1 MRKILKQYGLLI
13 CLSLIL
19 IAGFGFIT
27 LASYKV
33 SRDTVYQNS
42 SEQALP
48 VTSDA
53 VLAELQKDILR
64 PVLIASQMANNTF
77 VRDWII
83 NAELDKT
90 TNQQPD
96 QKSEQKSDQE
106 QQQNT
111 EQITHYLKEIKS
123 KNNAATSFLA
133 SAITHQSYSPDGTQK
148 TITASEARDK
158 WFFRVANLKTAY
170 EINVDTDVVNRD
182 SMTIAINHRILD
194 YNDKFIGVAGVSVT
208 LDTMR
213 RLIDSYQSSLHR
225 TIYFVDQKGTIVLA
239 GSAMRRSLSNLQD
252 TPGMRSIAGQIL
264 ANKKI
269 DSQLLDYK
277 NETENIA
284 VSERFIPELG
294 WHLLVEQEVGSN
306 IKPLQDIFQINLAV
320 SAAIMLIVIV
330 LLVLSVRRFQQRLE
344 KSAATDQLT
353 SLPNRHAFDFVF
365 QQALL
370 DSGRSRLPLCVA
382 LIDID
387 FFKKVNDKN
396 GHLVGDHVLKE
407 IALIAKRS
415 LRESDVICRWGGEEF
430 LILLKNCTLEKATSI
445 AENLRSTIAAN
456 DFSRTTDLAKKR
468 LAVTVSM
475 GVAQCKDNETEDSVF
490 DRAEVALQQAKE
502 NGRNS
507 VYFSE

>member
-77 VRDWII
+77 VRDWMI
-83 NAELDKT
+83 NAVVDEKT
-90 TNQQPD
+90 DDQSD
-96 QKSEQKSDQE
+96 QKA
-106 QQQNT
+106 
-111 EQITHYLKEIKS
+111 EQITRYLKEIKS
-123 KNNAATSFLA
+123 KNNTATSFLA
-133 SAITHQSYSPDGTQK
+133 SAISHQSYAPDGTQK
-148 TITASEARDK
+148 IISANEPRDK
-158 WFFRVANLKTAY
+158 WFFHVANLKTAY
-170 EINVDTDVVNRD
+170 EINVDTDIVNRD
-182 SMTIAINHRILD
+182 NMTIAINHRILD
-194 YNDKFIGVAGVSVT
+194 YNGKFIGVAGVSIT

-239 GSAMRRSLSNLQD
+239 GSAMKRSLSSLQD
-252 TPGMRSIAGQIL
+252 MPGMRSIATEIL

-269 DSQLLDYK
+269 ESQLLDYK
-277 NETENIA
+277 NDTDNIA

-320 SAAIMLIVIV
+320 SAVIMLIVIV